1 MAWYNVGA
9 MELSFFNKRK
19 QNEVLAVLID
29 IGSASVGASLVKIEK
44 DKAPH
49 ILANVRE
56 DISFQEVLS
65 SARFLFAM
73 NNALEKV
80 LKEIQTS
87 IGQIDLNLEH
97 NKTVSNVFCTL
108 SSPWFILKTR
118 TLDIVREK
126 EFDVTE
132 RAIEE
137 FIDKDIEILKDE
149 MKEILPPKDVR
160 IIEKKILQIKL
171 NGYEIKNPYKQK
183 TARVEMST
191 AIGVS
196 SVKVT
201 KSIERKIN
209 NFFHVSSIHFG
220 TFPVAAFSA
229 IRDIFPIEKNF
240 LFLDITGESTDVS
253 LVEND
258 LIIGTISFPLG
269 KNFFIREIST
279 RLNTIH
285 EEAMTLFVMF
295 LRGELHDEQST
306 QIAGTIADSE
316 KEWLARFEKAI
327 ATIAQKGVLPHKIF
341 FTTDSDVMTLF
352 SGLIKKAKSELL
364 ADASFDPQ
372 YLDQLIVSKFVS
384 FGAGVTRDPF
394 IVVEALLAE
403 KVLGQH
409 I

>member
-1 MAWYNVGA
+1 
-9 MELSFFNKRK
+9 MELPFFNKQK
-19 QNEVLAVLID
+19 PNELFVVLID
-29 IGSASVGASLVKIEK
+29 IGSASIGASLVTIEK
-44 DKAPH
+44 GKPPH
-49 ILANVRE
+49 IHVNVRK

-65 SARFLFAM
+65 SAQFLFAM

-87 IGQIDLNLEH
+87 IGQINLNLKH
-97 NKTVSNVFCTL
+97 GKTVSHVFCTL
-108 SSPWFILKTR
+108 ASPWFILKTR
-118 TLDIVREK
+118 TLDIAHEK
-126 EFDVTE
+126 EFDVTA

-137 FIDKDIEILKDE
+137 FIDKDIEALKEE
-149 MKEILPPKDVR
+149 MKEILQPKDVR

-183 TARVEMST
+183 TTRVEMYT

-196 SVKVT
+196 SQKVT
-201 KSIERKIN
+201 RIIEQKIN
-209 NFFHVSSIHFG
+209 NFFHTSLIHFG
-220 TFPVAAFSA
+220 TFPVAAFNA
-229 IRDIFPIEKNF
+229 IRDIFPEEKNF

-258 LIIGTISFPLG
+258 LIIGTTSFPLG

-285 EEAMTLFVMF
+285 EEAITLFLMF
-295 LRGELHDEQST
+295 LKGELHDAQSV
-306 QIAGTIADSE
+306 QIANAVAYAE
-316 KEWLARFEKAI
+316 KEWLTRLEKAI
-327 ATIAQKGVLPHKIF
+327 ATIARKGILPHKIF
-341 FTTDSDVMTLF
+341 FTTDNDVTLLF
-352 SGLIKKAKSELL
+352 SELIKKAKSELL
-364 ADASFDPQ
+364 ADTSFDAQ

-409 I
+409 M

>member
-1 MAWYNVGA
+1 

-19 QNEVLAVLID
+19 QNEALAVLID
-29 IGSASVGASLVKIEK
+29 IGSASVGVALVIVEK
-44 DKAPH
+44 GKPPH
-49 ILANVRE
+49 VLANVRE
-56 DISFQEVLS
+56 NISFQEVLS

-73 NNALEKV
+73 NHALEKA
-80 LKEIQTS
+80 LKEIQAK
-87 IGQIDLNLEH
+87 IYKINLNLEH
-97 NKTVSNVFCTL
+97 GKNISHVFCTL

-118 TLDIVREK
+118 NLDIIHEN
-126 EFDVTE
+126 EFEVTE

-149 MKEILPPKDVR
+149 IKEILPPKDVR

-171 NGYEIKNPYKQK
+171 NGYEIKNPHNQK

-191 AIGVS
+191 AVGIS
-196 SVKVT
+196 SQKVT
-201 KSIERKIN
+201 RSIEQKIK
-209 NFFHVSSIHFG
+209 NFFHTNSIHFG

-229 IRDIFPIEKNF
+229 IRDIFPVEKNF

-258 LIIGTISFPLG
+258 LIVGTISFPLG

-279 RLNTIH
+279 RLNTVH
-285 EEAMTLFVMF
+285 EEAMTLLLMF
-295 LRGELHDEQST
+295 LREELHSAQYL
-306 QIAGTIADSE
+306 QIADTVAKAE
-316 KEWLARFEKAI
+316 KEWLARFENSI
-327 ATIAQKGVLPHKIF
+327 TTIARKGVLPHKIF
-341 FTTDSDVMTLF
+341 FTTDSDTMPLF
-352 SGLIKKAKSELL
+352 SKLIKKAKSELL
-364 ADASFDPQ
+364 ADTSFDAQ

-394 IVVEALLAE
+394 IVVEALLAG

>member
-209 NFFHVSSIHFG
+209 DPEHNFFEPEWIACADVQKD
-220 TFPVAAFSA
+220 TPLFPTEVATQLFN
-229 IRDIFPIEKNF
+229 DLEHGFQDMPVPIEG
-240 LFLDITGESTDVS
+240 TT
-253 LVEND
+253 
-258 LIIGTISFPLG
+258 IGG
-269 KNFFIREIST
+269 
-279 RLNTIH
+279 
-285 EEAMTLFVMF
+285 
-295 LRGELHDEQST
+295 
-306 QIAGTIADSE
+306 
-316 KEWLARFEKAI
+316 
-327 ATIAQKGVLPHKIF
+327 
-341 FTTDSDVMTLF
+341 
-352 SGLIKKAKSELL
+352 
-364 ADASFDPQ
+364 
-372 YLDQLIVSKFVS
+372 
-384 FGAGVTRDPF
+384 
-394 IVVEALLAE
+394 
-403 KVLGQH
+403 
-409 I
+409 